1 MVEPTVVGGVSVQ
14 GDEAS
19 DKAEAR
25 DVALDKKL
33 DVAIDKKLDVALV
46 SSKRTFQKYVG
57 CVRHWMSYRE
67 ASSSR

>member
-1 MVEPTVVGGVSVQ
+1 MMEGCRLSCSGTNCCRWRYVQ

-19 DKAEAR
+19 DKEEAR
-25 DVALDKKL
+25 DVAL
-33 DVAIDKKLDVALV
+33 DKKLDVALV
-46 SSKRTFQKYVG
+46 SSKRTFQRYVG